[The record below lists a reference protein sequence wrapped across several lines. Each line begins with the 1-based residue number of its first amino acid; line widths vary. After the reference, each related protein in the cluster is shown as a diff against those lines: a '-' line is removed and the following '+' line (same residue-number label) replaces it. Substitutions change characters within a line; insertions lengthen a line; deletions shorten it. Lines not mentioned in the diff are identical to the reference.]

1 MKAGYHIGFSDAQ
14 GAEYA
19 ILPGDPGRVA
29 SIASHL
35 DDARFLCENREYRT
49 YIGTL
54 CGKRVLVMSTGM
66 GGPSAS
72 IGVEE
77 LCMLGVHTF
86 IRVGTCGG
94 MQENVLPGDVVV
106 ASASIRMEGT
116 TREYVPIEFPA
127 VADADIAIALR
138 DAAAQAGVP
147 VHLGVVQCK
156 DAFYGQHAPQTMPAG
171 DELAYKWRAWVAA
184 GCLASEM
191 ESAALFVVAQ
201 VRRCRAGA
209 VFHVVWNQERAQK
222 GYKDD
227 ETHDCTAAIA
237 TAVEALRHI
246 IQKDSKDRANA

>member
-1 MKAGYHIGFSDAQ
+1 MNVGYHIGFSHAQ

-19 ILPGDPGRVA
+19 ILPGDPGRVET
-29 SIASHL
+29 IASYL

-94 MQENVLPGDVVV
+94 MQEHVLPGDVVV
-106 ASASIRMEGT
+106 ASAAIRMEGT
-116 TREYVPIEFPA
+116 TREYVPVEFPA
-127 VADADIAIALR
+127 VSDPDMAIALR
-138 DAAAQAGVP
+138 DAAERAGRR
-147 VHLGVVQCK
+147 VHLGIVQCK
-156 DAFYGQHAPQTMPAG
+156 DAFYGQHAPQKMPAG
-171 DELAYKWRAWVAA
+171 DELTYKWRAWIAA

-191 ESAALFVVAQ
+191 ESAALFVVSQ
-201 VRRCRAGA
+201 IRRCRAGA
-209 VFHVVWNQERAQK
+209 VFHVVWNQERAGK
-222 GYKDD
+222 GYTDT
-227 ETHDCTAAIA
+227 ESHDCSAAIS
-237 TAVEALRHI
+237 TAVEGLRSMI
-246 IQKDSKDRANA
+246 CRDEKNKERS